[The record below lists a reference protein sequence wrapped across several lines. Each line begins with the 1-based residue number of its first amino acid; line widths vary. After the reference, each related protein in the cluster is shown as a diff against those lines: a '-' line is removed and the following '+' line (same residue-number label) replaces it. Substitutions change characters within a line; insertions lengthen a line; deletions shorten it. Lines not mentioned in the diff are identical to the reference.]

1 MSNRRIFGLW
11 LLALLVFSGSLI
23 AANWQYQRH
32 LTKKEF
38 SESVNQRLASSPRAI
53 TDTLMIET
61 WQPVSFAV
69 TLGAE
74 SKLIRKRPLDGRNGL
89 WLVNSAIHESG
100 FRVPVLLGWLPASAG
115 ANVELEIPNLPQQK
129 FQAIGVVRDFE
140 ALEEAVDL
148 PKNQILTV
156 NPTEISSDV
165 PYFVQLTSPNML
177 LTPEFRS
184 VPVPSI
190 SQGPHFFYAIQ
201 WLVFGVIALIGTAIL
216 TRQELNVKP

>member
-1 MSNRRIFGLW
+1 
-11 LLALLVFSGSLI
+11 
-23 AANWQYQRH
+23 
-32 LTKKEF
+32 
-38 SESVNQRLASSPRAI
+38 
-53 TDTLMIET
+53 MIET

-69 TLGAE
+69 TLSAE
-74 SKLIRKRPLDGRNGL
+74 SKFIRKRPLDGRNGL
-89 WLVNSAIHESG
+89 WLVNYAIHDSG

-129 FQAIGVVRDFE
+129 FQAIGIVRDFE

-148 PKNQILTV
+148 PKNQILTL

-184 VPVPSI
+184 VPVPNI

-201 WLVFGVIALIGTAIL
+201 WLVFGVIALIGTTIL